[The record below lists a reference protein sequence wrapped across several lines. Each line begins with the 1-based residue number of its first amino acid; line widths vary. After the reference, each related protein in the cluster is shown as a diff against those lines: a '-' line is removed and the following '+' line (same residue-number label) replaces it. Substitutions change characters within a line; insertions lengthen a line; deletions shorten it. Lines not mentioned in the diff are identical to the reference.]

1 MGTLALRLGLC
12 WILGE
17 AEVGSL
23 YPNKGKRESFKVQKL
38 MRELALQYPRATQGG
53 DSHHCGKG
61 RGREILSASPLAPKT
76 YCGWTH
82 RHLLLVSYL
91 ILWLPGWS
99 QSEFSRRQ
107 AEQELPHYLF

>member
-1 MGTLALRLGLC
+1 MLALRLGLC
-12 WILGE
+12 QIIE

-61 RGREILSASPLAPKT
+61 KGRDSF
-76 YCGWTH
+76 W
-82 RHLLLVSYL
+82 
-91 ILWLPGWS
+91 
-99 QSEFSRRQ
+99 
-107 AEQELPHYLF
+107 

>member
-1 MGTLALRLGLC
+1 MLALRLGLC

-23 YPNKGKRESFKVQKL
+23 YRNKGKRESFEVQEL

-61 RGREILSASPLAPKT
+61 RGRDS
-76 YCGWTH
+76 
-82 RHLLLVSYL
+82 
-91 ILWLPGWS
+91 
-99 QSEFSRRQ
+99 FS
-107 AEQELPHYLF
+107 